1 MNTFQCF
8 HLIVNISFQVD
19 KKEKKQWHKHSNGVG
34 PWRSRAMWKPAT
46 QRQRD
51 GDRGHCLPV
60 RSGRR
65 CWLYEGNRILC
76 LQRGDCH
83 STLKTALTYIQ
94 RARVCAKL
102 LQLCLTLCNPVD
114 CSPPGSSV
122 HGILQARILEWV
134 AVPSSGDH
142 IYITSCKTD
151 S

>member
-65 CWLYEGNRILC
+65 CWLYEGNCILC

-142 IYITSCKTD
+142 IYLTSCKTD